1 MKTNLLWLGCLAL
14 SACNLSG
21 IFPSGNVTTTTRD
34 VPAFRRVSVSSAITL
49 NGSPGARAVTIRAN
63 ENLQDV
69 IEAVVVGDTLTLRVK
84 DSTLINGPLTMVATV
99 SNDVFEG
106 VSASGAA
113 TATVP
118 ATAVTTFPID
128 ASGASTVEVTGV
140 ASSSVSVT
148 ATGASTVTVSGAA
161 TSATIRAEGAST
173 VRAKGL
179 PLTSLQVTAT
189 GASTAFG
196 NVSGT
201 LTGEATG
208 ASTVT
213 ITGTPTNTVSST
225 GASTVT
231 LGAP

>member
-1 MKTNLLWLGCLAL
+1 MKTNLLWLCCLAS

-21 IFPSGNVTTTTRD
+21 VFPSGSVTTTTRE
-34 VPAFRRVSVSSAITL
+34 VSAFRRVSVSSAITL
-49 NGSPGARAVTIRAN
+49 NGSPGARSVTVRAN

-69 IEAVVVGDTLTLRVK
+69 IEAVVVGDTLTLRLK
-84 DSTLINGPLTMVATV
+84 DQTVINGNATMVATV

-106 VSASGAA
+106 VSAAGAA
-113 TATVP
+113 TVTVP
-118 ATAVTTFPID
+118 ATGATNFPID
-128 ASGASTVEVTGV
+128 VSGASTVEVTGL
-140 ASSSVSVT
+140 SSTSVSVNVG
-148 ATGASTVTVSGAA
+148 GASTVTVSGAA
-161 TSATIRAEGAST
+161 TSGTFRAEGAST

-179 PLTSLQVTAT
+179 PLTSLQVTVT
-189 GASTAFG
+189 GASTVVG